1 MGQRR
6 RTRVILARAAILA
19 FIVPVLTFRRVPVPF
34 ADVQLYASIARAVQ
48 LEPVGESVKV

>member
-1 MGQRR
+1 VGQRR

-19 FIVPVLTFRRVPVPF
+19 FIVPVLTLRRVPVPF